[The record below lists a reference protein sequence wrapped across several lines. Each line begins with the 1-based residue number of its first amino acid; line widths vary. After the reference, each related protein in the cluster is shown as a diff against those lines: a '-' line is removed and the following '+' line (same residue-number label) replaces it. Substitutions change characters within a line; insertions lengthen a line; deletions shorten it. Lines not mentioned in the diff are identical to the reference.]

1 MRKKLTAAVIAVF
14 VFSLISASAAS
25 LGGITAPTEL
35 GADEAVVAACT
46 SGGVT
51 VDFTAAYQNGEYQVD
66 DVTVSIDAADG
77 SCDGETVRVVVS
89 STTAPWASSEVTGV
103 IGTDSATLSLA
114 AQALSAEETN
124 YVDVAI
130 D

>member
-1 MRKKLTAAVIAVF
+1 MRKKLTATVIAVF
-14 VFSLISASAAS
+14 VFSLIAASAAS

-51 VDFTAAYQNGEYQVD
+51 VDFAATYQNGEYQVD

-77 SCDGETVRVVVS
+77 SCNGETVRVVVS
-89 STTAPWASSEVTGV
+89 STTVPWASTEVTGV
-103 IGTDSATLSLA
+103 IGSDSATLSFA
-114 AQALSAEETN
+114 GQALSAEETD

>member
-1 MRKKLTAAVIAVF
+1 MRKKLTATVIAVF
-14 VFSLISASAAS
+14 VFSLIAASAAS

-51 VDFTAAYQNGEYQVD
+51 VDFAATYQNGEYQVD

-77 SCDGETVRVVVS
+77 SCNGETVRVVVS
-89 STTAPWASSEVTGV
+89 STAVPWASTEVTGV
-103 IGTDSATLSLA
+103 IGSDSATLSFA
-114 AQALSAEETN
+114 GQALSAEETD

>member
-1 MRKKLTAAVIAVF
+1 MRRKLTAAVIAVF
-14 VFSLISASAAS
+14 VFSLIAASAAS

-51 VDFTAAYQNGEYQVD
+51 VDFAATYQNGEYQVD

-77 SCDGETVRVVVS
+77 SCNGETVRVVVS
-89 STTAPWASSEVTGV
+89 STTVPWASTEVTGV
-103 IGTDSATLSLA
+103 IGSDSATLSFA
-114 AQALSAEETN
+114 GQALSAEETD